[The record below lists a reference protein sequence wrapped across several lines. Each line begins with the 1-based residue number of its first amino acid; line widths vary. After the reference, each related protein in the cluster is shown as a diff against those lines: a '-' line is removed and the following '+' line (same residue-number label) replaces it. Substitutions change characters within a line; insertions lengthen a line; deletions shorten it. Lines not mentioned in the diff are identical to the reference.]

1 MSPQPRPAVC
11 CHHPQRRVWLFQ
23 DPPTFTVRPK
33 EEYFQE
39 VGRELVIPCT
49 AHGDPPP
56 TITWGKVG
64 EPTWEVSVAF
74 VLVGHRLW
82 DGGGGD
88 EGDGDGGGG
97 VDGCGDEGDGDGVRI
112 EVG

>member
-64 EPTWEVSVAF
+64 EPTWEVSGF
-74 VLVGHRLW
+74 CPRGTSSLGW
-82 DGGGGD
+82 GGGD
-88 EGDGDGGGG
+88 EGDGDGGGWG
-97 VDGCGDEGDGDGVRI
+97 
-112 EVG
+112 

>member
-82 DGGGGD
+82 DGGGG
-88 EGDGDGGGG
+88 
-97 VDGCGDEGDGDGVRI
+97 
-112 EVG
+112 